1 MAAAAIGC
9 EDAEWFTYLPHPVGA
24 RGASTMSA
32 MLLRRI
38 SGEPLQYVLGS
49 WGFRTLDL
57 MVDERVFIPRPET
70 EVTAEIALEELQR
83 QNHASERGG
92 GDLGGDR
99 GGRSGDRGGH
109 ASGLIAADLGCGSGA
124 IGFSLAAEHPSA
136 EVYCTDVSV
145 DALAVARFNLAGLG
159 ESAKRVRLSVGSW
172 YEALPNELRGRL
184 SVVVSNP
191 PYIADSE
198 ALPPSVTEYE
208 PALALRSGETGLEDI
223 RTILADATNWLSPGG
238 AVVLE
243 IPEQA
248 AEAALTLA
256 AEAGLVDARIRQD
269 LTERSRVLAA
279 RRPVAAGTAGCSSR
293 SPAAEGAVERTASL
307 SELLPR

>member
-9 EDAEWFTYLPHPVGA
+9 EDAEWFSYLPHPVGA

-38 SGEPLQYVLGS
+38 GGEPLQYVLGS

-70 EVTAEIALEELQR
+70 EVTAEVALEELQR
-83 QNHASERGG
+83 QN
-92 GDLGGDR
+92 
-99 GGRSGDRGGH
+99 H

-136 EVYCTDVSV
+136 EVYCTDVSA

-172 YEALPNELRGRL
+172 YEALPEELRGRL

-198 ALPPSVTEYE
+198 ALPPSVTDYE

-223 RTILADATNWLSPGG
+223 RTILAGATNWLSPGG

-243 IPEQA
+243 IPERA